1 MISDDFSESDML
13 KDFWFLITKW
23 LIFSRFTESL
33 VALITTMI
41 QFPGGRHLVISDT
54 GLEELKQ
61 LVHSIA
67 PIPSTADPRIKISS
81 NRQTQIFIQ
90 NMRQSVRDL
99 KQFAGAFSGHVQ
111 SSSKFDKHI
120 EAIEY
125 SLRSMEYKLSPQNT
139 AKNMKL
145 FQDES
150 LFKLLGSSS
159 SKTDITTI
167 VCGMLDKNP
176 KHSNLADFFQ
186 SGRGTIFLD
195 KIFDFRMAFLRKQ
208 QEEMEA
214 RNRFAQVAIQNQRL
228 ERTLMLEKA
237 KTEQLAEALSAS
249 DSKLSSKRPR
259 QQQSSYEVRPHKRSV
274 YLPAGLVD
282 LRDMLGSCQ
291 Q

>member
-1 MISDDFSESDML
+1 
-13 KDFWFLITKW
+13 
-23 LIFSRFTESL
+23 
-33 VALITTMI
+33 
-41 QFPGGRHLVISDT
+41 
-54 GLEELKQ
+54 
-61 LVHSIA
+61 
-67 PIPSTADPRIKISS
+67 
-81 NRQTQIFIQ
+81 
-90 NMRQSVRDL
+90 MRQSVRDL